1 MHFYYDFDEW
11 EMNDLEN
18 DPQEMNNVD
27 DDPKIHLY
35 STGFKME
42 LFEKWFVNVFSIV
55 TIPLGLGNSLEF
67 QYENRKK
74 IN

>member
-1 MHFYYDFDEW
+1 MTTERYKLMHFYYDFDEW

-42 LFEKWFVNVFSIV
+42 LFEK
-55 TIPLGLGNSLEF
+55 
-67 QYENRKK
+67 
-74 IN
+74 